1 MILPNKY
8 LSIEESC
15 IGISGLLI
23 NCIGKK
29 FLTIDKLWASFERKY
44 ANKLGNKFPAY
55 QKFIFTVDFMYMTS
69 MISYN
74 DDGEIYNENLI
85 SKN

>member
-15 IGISGLLI
+15 LGLSGILI

-29 FLTIDKLWASFERKY
+29 TLTIDKLWTNFERKFN
-44 ANKLGNKFPAY
+44 NKLGNKFPAY
-55 QKFIFTVDFMYMTS
+55 QKFVYTVDFMYMAN

-74 DDGEIYNENLI
+74 DNGEIYNENLI

>member
-15 IGISGLLI
+15 LGLSGILI
-23 NCIGKK
+23 NCLGKK
-29 FLTIDKLWASFERKY
+29 TMTVDKLWDKFKKKF
-44 ANKLGNKFPAY
+44 NNQLGNKFPNY
-55 QKFIFTVDFMYMTS
+55 QKFIYTIDFMYMTD

-74 DDGEIYNENLI
+74 ADGEIYNENLI
-85 SKN
+85 A